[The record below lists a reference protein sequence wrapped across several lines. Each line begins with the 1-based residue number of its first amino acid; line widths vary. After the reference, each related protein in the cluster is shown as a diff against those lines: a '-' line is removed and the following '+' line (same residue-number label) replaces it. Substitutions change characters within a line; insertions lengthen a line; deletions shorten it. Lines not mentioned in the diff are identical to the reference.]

1 MNFEL
6 NFERYQK
13 GLISRLTNNF
23 KRECIEKIMDAH
35 KLAFNNYVKIEYE
48 REQDYFCIG
57 LEKTSKKSDYFQAKL
72 KEYLFEYETPK
83 QYRGECKLKSLKD
96 FYYET
101 LIDRSF
107 NKILFEM
114 QNPFALNN
122 NRVDLLKYTKAIALN
137 KFINVIENRIKN
149 KNFKSF
155 EDSKANLPFNF
166 NQAIKVD
173 IVAFLIKR
181 GFINGSERENCIK
194 FFSNGFDGKLI
205 FKDKISAN
213 ELADFFRKIY
223 EYNSKDVENK
233 KKLSFR
239 EVFEYVSQNSN
250 KAIKENMSGSS
261 KRVDENNKLIKQI
274 FGEKTI

>member
-6 NFERYQK
+6 NFERYEK

-23 KRECIEKIMDAH
+23 KRECIEKIMQAH
-35 KLAFNNYVKIEYE
+35 TLAFNDYVKLEYE
-48 REQDYFCIG
+48 REQSYFCIG

-107 NKILFEM
+107 DRILFEM
-114 QNPFALNN
+114 QNPFTLNN
-122 NRVDLLKYTKAIALN
+122 NHIDLLKYTKAIALN

-166 NQAIKVD
+166 NQAIKTD

-213 ELADFFRKIY
+213 EIAQIFRKINNCY
-223 EYNSKDVENK
+223 CEGVDNQKRISH
-233 KKLSFR
+233 R
-239 EVFEYVSQNSN
+239 EVFKYVSENSN
-250 KAIKENMSGSS
+250 RIIRENMSGESER
-261 KRVDENNKLIKQI
+261 KAENDSIISQI
-274 FGEKTI
+274 FNKKL

>member
-6 NFERYQK
+6 NFERYEQ

-35 KLAFNNYVKIEYE
+35 KLAFNNYVELDYK
-48 REQDYFCIG
+48 REQDFFCIG
-57 LEKTSKKSDYFQAKL
+57 LEKTSKKNDYFQAKL

-83 QYRGECKLKSLKD
+83 QYRGEFKLKSLKD

-101 LIDRSF
+101 LIDKSF

-173 IVAFLIKR
+173 IIAFFKR
-181 GFINGSERENCIK
+181 RGIIDASEMENCNN
-194 FFSNGFDGKLI
+194 FLSSGFNGKLN
-205 FKDKISAN
+205 FKVKAVEIAQI
-213 ELADFFRKIY
+213 FRKINNCYY
-223 EYNSKDVENK
+223 EGVENQK
-233 KKLSFR
+233 RISHR
-239 EVFEYVSQNSN
+239 EVFKYVSENSN
-250 KAIKENMSGSS
+250 RTISENMSGES
-261 KRVDENNKLIKQI
+261 KRKAENDSIISQI
-274 FGEKTI
+274 FNKKL